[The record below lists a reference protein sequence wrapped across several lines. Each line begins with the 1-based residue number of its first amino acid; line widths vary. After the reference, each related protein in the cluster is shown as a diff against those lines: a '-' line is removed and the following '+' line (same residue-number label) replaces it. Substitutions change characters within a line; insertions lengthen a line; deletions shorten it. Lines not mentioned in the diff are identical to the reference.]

1 MRRLLMRVFSA
12 GFGRRS
18 TLGQS
23 WAVEGAQEQVDRDTP
38 VSRTPKNSVKQ
49 HVLLLYEYM
58 KKDQDA
64 RRLDL
69 PKGWILILL

>member
-1 MRRLLMRVFSA
+1 MI
-12 GFGRRS
+12 
-18 TLGQS
+18 
-23 WAVEGAQEQVDRDTP
+23 EY
-38 VSRTPKNSVKQ
+38 NSVKQ

-69 PKGWILILL
+69 L